1 MRPWRRFSG
10 GLIALA
16 ALACSGEEPDHA
28 PAALPPAEPPSPA
41 QQAALEQARA
51 LVAVG
56 AKADPPRAV
65 TLLTDAFGASPR
77 HPEAAFLLARAAFRA
92 EQPERCA
99 AALDA
104 WFAAPAADHVD
115 WTAEAHVLRGWLEER
130 AGRFA
135 AATPHYA
142 RALELLPTYAW
153 AAFRT
158 GNALAES
165 GDDVAALPWVDR
177 ALAER
182 PGLIEAHFL
191 RAQLLR
197 RLGRAEEAAAA
208 AALHALLNQASDNV
222 APTRE
227 ALQEKFAALEQ
238 LETRLPGWVD
248 GRVQL
253 ARLRAKAGQ
262 ARLALERLAALIR
275 ERPVGRDAFV
285 AWLELARGQLGDE
298 ATRRELPA
306 LLGAAP
312 ELAADLRAELQAIVD
327 RGFTR

>member
-1 MRPWRRFSG
+1 MRVGRRLLDG
-10 GLIALA
+10 VLA
-16 ALACSGEEPDHA
+16 IVAVACSRGDEIA
-28 PAALPPAEPPSPA
+28 PPPFALTAD
-41 QQAALEQARA
+41 QQVALEQSRA

-56 AKADPPRAV
+56 SKADPPRAV
-65 TLLTDAFGASPR
+65 TLLTNAFGAEPR

-92 EQPERCA
+92 EQPDGCR

-104 WFAAPAADHVD
+104 YFAAPAADHVD

-135 AATPHYA
+135 EAVPHYA
-142 RALELLPTYAW
+142 QALSLQPNYAW

-158 GNALAES
+158 GNALSEA
-165 GDDVAALPWVDR
+165 GDDSAALAWVDR
-177 ALAER
+177 ALVDR

-197 RLGRAEEAAAA
+197 RLGRAEEAVAA

-222 APTRE
+222 AATRE
-227 ALQEKFAALEQ
+227 AMTEKLAALEQ
-238 LETRLPGWVD
+238 LETRLPAFVD

-262 ARLALERLAALIR
+262 ARLALDRLTNLIG
-275 ERPVGRDAFV
+275 ERPVGRDAFA

-298 ATRRELPA
+298 GTRRK
-306 LLGAAP
+306 LGRLIASAPTLAP
-312 ELAADLRAELQAIVD
+312 ELRAELQAIVD
-327 RGFTR
+327 TGFTR

>member
-1 MRPWRRFSG
+1 M
-10 GLIALA
+10 IALA
-16 ALACSGEEPDHA
+16 ALACSCDEPVRA
-28 PAALPPAEPPSPA
+28 PVGATPPSVPPTA
-41 QQAALEQARA
+41 STEAPSAEQQAVLEQARA

-56 AKADPPRAV
+56 AKADPPRAA
-65 TLLTDAFGASPR
+65 TLLTDAFGATPR
-77 HPEAAFLLARAAFRA
+77 HPEAAFLLARATFRA
-92 EQPERCA
+92 EQPDRCT

-104 WFAAPAADHVD
+104 YFAAPAADHLD
-115 WTAEAHVLRGWLEER
+115 WTAEAYVLRGWLDER

-135 AATPHYA
+135 AAMPHYA
-142 RALELLPTYAW
+142 RALELQPKYAW

-158 GNALAES
+158 GNALAEA
-165 GDDVAALPWVDR
+165 GDDAAALAWVER

-182 PGLIEAHFL
+182 AGLLEAHFL

-208 AALHALLNQASDNV
+208 AALHTLLNQTSDNV

-238 LETRLPGWVD
+238 LETRLPTWVE

-262 ARLALERLAALIR
+262 ARLALERLTTLLR
-275 ERPVGRDAFV
+275 ERPVGRDAF
-285 AWLELARGQLGDE
+285 APWLELARGQLGDD
-298 ATRRELPA
+298 ATRRELRA
-306 LLGAAP
+306 LLATAP
-312 ELAADLRAELQAIVD
+312 ELATDLRAELQAIVD